1 MEKIVLKKD
10 GRIFSGKKEIV
21 SVIRFLG
28 RYVELEDGYRLNS
41 FFKLLDLYKE
51 LVEIHEVLDSL
62 IEIVGKQNMVVNEEL
77 DSLLFYKTVEM
88 KGFPGKPS
96 INIYSS
102 LKGVKAPEIKDL
114 KFFHLETLLD
124 CELKLGDLNH
134 IVFGDKEDVLSFDT
148 SYNLFEFVEGI
159 AWQLSFNFNPLH
171 CSIRR

>member
-1 MEKIVLKKD
+1 MEKILLKKD
-10 GRIFSGKKEIV
+10 GKILCNGKNIG
-21 SVIRFLG
+21 SVVRFLG
-28 RYVELEDGYRLNS
+28 RYVELEEGYGLNS
-41 FFKLLDLYKE
+41 FFKMLDIYKE
-51 LVEIHEVLDSL
+51 LIEIHEVLNSL
-62 IEIVGKQNMVVNEEL
+62 IEIVEKQSMVVNAEL

-102 LKGVKAPEIKDL
+102 LKGVKTLEVKDL

-134 IVFGDKEDVLSFDT
+134 IVFGDKEDVLSFET
-148 SYNLFEFVEGI
+148 SYNLFELVEGI